1 MVEGTYMPGDGI
13 RITPVF
19 AVAANRLVDMFGEQ
33 AVAGVNC
40 KGFAPDAIAA
50 GTPGL
55 AFDWKRGSYL
65 VEAGALIAVNQYVMS
80 DANGRVI
87 TYVAAPGVKV
97 VGFCVTG
104 ASAAT
109 HKVEVFPL
117 PPQP

>member
-13 RITPVF
+13 RITP
-19 AVAANRLVDMFGEQ
+19 AALIAANRLVDMTGEQ
-33 AVAGVNC
+33 AGAGVNC
-40 KGFAPDAIAA
+40 MGFAPYAIAA
-50 GTPGL
+50 AASGL
-55 AFDWKRGSYL
+55 AFNWNRGSYL
-65 VEAGALIAVNQYVMS
+65 VEAGAVIAANQYVMS

-87 TYVAAPGVKV
+87 LYVAAPGVKI

-104 ASAAT
+104 ASALT